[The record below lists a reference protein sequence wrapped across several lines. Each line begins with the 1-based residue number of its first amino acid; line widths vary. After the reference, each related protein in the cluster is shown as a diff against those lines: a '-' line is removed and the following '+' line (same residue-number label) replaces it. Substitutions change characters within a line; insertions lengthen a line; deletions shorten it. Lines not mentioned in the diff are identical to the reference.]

1 MPLRIEDYALIGDLH
16 TGGLVGK
23 DGSIDW
29 LCLPRF
35 DSASCFSALLGR
47 REEHGHW
54 KIAPE
59 GGIRRIERRYRDG
72 SLVLETTFETEDG
85 AVRLID
91 FMPQRQRNP
100 DVVRII
106 EGIRG
111 SVPMRMDLLV
121 RFDYGAVIPWVRLI
135 GEHLTFIGGPDA
147 LVLHTPLALHDE
159 NGTRVSRFRVDAN
172 TRIPIVLTWFPSH
185 RPLPRAIDPDQALAD
200 TERYW
205 RLWSSRC
212 TYDGPYRDHVV
223 RSLITLKALI
233 YRPTGGIV
241 AAPTTSLPEKLGGV
255 RNWDYRYCWI
265 RDATFTLRALMAA
278 GYREEARKW
287 RDWLLRAVAG
297 DPKQFQILYG
307 PAGERRVTERELPWL
322 PGYENSRPV
331 RIGNAAAGQ
340 FQLDV
345 FGEVMGCLGQARRV
359 GIDSEPSAW
368 DLQRALLDYL
378 ESAWHRPDEGV
389 WEVRG
394 PRRHFTHSK
403 VMAWFAFDR
412 AIAAVEHFGLDAP
425 VERFRALREQIHREV
440 CERGWD
446 EEKQTFTYFYG
457 SRSPDASLLMLPL
470 IGFLPP
476 DDPRI
481 MGTIRCI
488 ERELARGPFIYRYS
502 GEASEKI
509 DGLPPGEG
517 AFLPCSFWYAQALHL
532 MGRHEEARRVFE
544 SILAVA
550 NDVGLLSEQYDV
562 DARRLLGNFPQA
574 FTHVGL
580 VNGALHSWTIAKP
593 GTYRS

>member
-1 MPLRIEDYALIGDLH
+1 MPLRIEDYAIIGDLH
-16 TGGLVGK
+16 TAALVGN

-35 DSASCFSALLGR
+35 DSPSCFSALLGGR
-47 REEHGHW
+47 EHGHW
-54 KIAPE
+54 KVAPE
-59 GGIRRIERRYRDG
+59 GGIRRVERRYRGDT
-72 SLVLETTFETEDG
+72 LVLETTFETEDG

-100 DVVRII
+100 DVVRIV

-111 SVPMRMDLLV
+111 SVPMRMELLV
-121 RFDYGAVIPWVRLI
+121 RFDYGAVIPWVRRIDL
-135 GEHLTFIGGPDA
+135 GVTFVGGPDA
-147 LVLHTPLALHDE
+147 LVLHTPLGSRNEGGA
-159 NGTRVSRFRVDAN
+159 RVSTFKIDAN
-172 TRIPIVLTWFPSH
+172 ARVPIVLTWYPSH
-185 RPLPRAIDPDQALAD
+185 RPAPRAIDPEQALED
-200 TERYW
+200 TERFW
-205 RLWSSRC
+205 NGWSSRC
-212 TYDGPYRDHVV
+212 TYQGPFRDQVV
-223 RSLITLKALI
+223 RSLVTLKALT

-241 AAPTTSLPEKLGGV
+241 AAPTTSLPELLGGV

-265 RDATFTLRALMAA
+265 RDATFTLRALMLA

-287 RDWLLRAVAG
+287 RDWLLRAIAG
-297 DPKQFQILYG
+297 DPKQLQILYG
-307 PAGERRVTERELPWL
+307 PAGERRIPEHELPWL

-359 GIDSEPSAW
+359 GIDSEAAAW

-378 ESAWHRPDEGV
+378 EGAWHRPDDGI

-412 AIAAVEHFGLDAP
+412 AIAAVEHFGLEAP
-425 VERFRALREQIHREV
+425 VERFRACREEIHREV

-457 SRSPDASLLMLPL
+457 ARSPDASLLMLPL

-481 MGTIRCI
+481 VGTIRCI
-488 ERELARGPFIYRYS
+488 ERELGMGNFVLRYAS
-502 GEASEKI
+502 DDSEKI

-517 AFLPCSFWYAQALHL
+517 AFLPCSFWYAEALRL
-532 MGRHEEARRVFE
+532 MGRTEDAREVFE
-544 SILAVA
+544 SIVAIA
-550 NDVGLLSEQYDV
+550 NDVGLLSEEYDV
-562 DARRLLGNFPQA
+562 ERRRLVGNFPQA

-580 VNGALHSWTIAKP
+580 VNGALRSMPAAKP
-593 GTYRS
+593 GHYRS